1 MMKTGIFTFFFLLLI
16 TAAQAQQQVADSA
29 VLGTVIITKDSR
41 IDVFGQKMADYN
53 QYISKM
59 IRASKG
65 YRLMLL
71 NTNNRAEAMQVRS
84 KLLQQFPD
92 QKVYMTYQT
101 PYIKLKFGNF
111 SDKDEADRF
120 RKQILSQRIVN
131 GNIYILA
138 ETIEVKPDKLNASNN

>member
-1 MMKTGIFTFFFLLLI
+1 MKTGIFTIIFISLI
-16 TAAQAQQQVADSA
+16 TTAKAQQPVADSSQ
-29 VLGTVIITKDSR
+29 LGKVTITKDSR
-41 IDVFGQKMADYN
+41 IDVFGQKMGDYN
-53 QYISKM
+53 LYITKM
-59 IRASKG
+59 IKASKG

-71 NTNNRAEAMQVRS
+71 NTNDRAQAMQVRS

-111 SDKDEADRF
+111 SDKDEADRY

-131 GNIYILA
+131 GNIYILP
-138 ETIEVKPDKLNASNN
+138 ETIEVKHDKLNASNN

>member
-1 MMKTGIFTFFFLLLI
+1 MKTGIFTIFFLLLI
-16 TAAQAQQQVADSA
+16 TAAQAQQPVADSA

-53 QYISKM
+53 QYIAKM
-59 IRASKG
+59 IKASKG

-71 NTNNRAEAMQVRS
+71 NTNNRAEAMLVRS